1 MAVYDQLTEMI
12 ESDET
17 AGYPQLKNCGGFD
30 LINTGLEEIQHIS
43 NKIDI
48 ASAVLQWGDD
58 NRF

>member
-1 MAVYDQLTEMI
+1 MAVYDQLTEMV

-17 AGYPQLKNCGGFD
+17 AGYPQLKNGGGFD

-48 ASAVLQWGDD
+48 ASAVLQ
-58 NRF
+58 